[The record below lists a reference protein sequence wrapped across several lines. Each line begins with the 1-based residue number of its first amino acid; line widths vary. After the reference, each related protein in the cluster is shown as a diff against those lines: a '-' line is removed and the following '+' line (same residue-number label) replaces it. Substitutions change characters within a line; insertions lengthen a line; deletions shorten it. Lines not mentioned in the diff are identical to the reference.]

1 MSQAIIDGLH
11 SNWKIQ
17 IMCGRFALN
26 EKPLRFAEHF
36 KLKGEIEL
44 TPAWNIA
51 PSLKIAT
58 ITDDAEGERHL
69 NRMRWGLIPG
79 WAKDASI
86 GNKLSNARGETV
98 AEKPSFRAAF
108 KYRRCLIPAS
118 GFYEWK
124 TVQEVKHPWY
134 MSYKSG
140 DPMAFA
146 GIWEAWKS
154 AEGETIQT
162 CCIITTSPNTLMEKI
177 HDRMPVI
184 LDPDQWDVWLSN
196 QEHKVD
202 ELLPYI
208 RPHDADSMQA
218 WPVTRELN
226 RVGLRND
233 QGLTEPVSISE

>member
-1 MSQAIIDGLH
+1 MQG
-11 SNWKIQ
+11 
-17 IMCGRFALN
+17 
-26 EKPLRFAEHF
+26 
-36 KLKGEIEL
+36 
-44 TPAWNIA
+44 
-51 PSLKIAT
+51 
-58 ITDDAEGERHL
+58 
-69 NRMRWGLIPG
+69 
-79 WAKDASI
+79 
-86 GNKLSNARGETV
+86 
-98 AEKPSFRAAF
+98 
-108 KYRRCLIPAS
+108 
-118 GFYEWK
+118 
-124 TVQEVKHPWY
+124 VKHPWY

-162 CCIITTSPNTLMEKI
+162 CCIITTSPNSLMEKI

-184 LDPDQWDVWLSN
+184 LDPDQWDVWLSKH
-196 QEHKVD
+196 EHKVD
-202 ELLPYI
+202 DLLSYI